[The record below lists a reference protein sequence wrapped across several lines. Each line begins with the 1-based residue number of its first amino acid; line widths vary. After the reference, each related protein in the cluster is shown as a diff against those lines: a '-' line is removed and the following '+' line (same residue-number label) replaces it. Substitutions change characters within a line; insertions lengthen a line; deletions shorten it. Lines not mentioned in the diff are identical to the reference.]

1 MLKKL
6 RTKMKGLFD
15 DVQTFK
21 PAASKKQSAE
31 IYLYGAFK
39 K

>member
-1 MLKKL
+1 
-6 RTKMKGLFD
+6 
-15 DVQTFK
+15 VQIFK

-39 K
+39 EWTVIF